1 MLIDGRK
8 ISSEIKAELKEEI
21 EKLKN
26 EKGRIPGLAT
36 IIIGKDKASQI
47 YVGSKV
53 KTCSEIGIQSFLYE
67 LAEDIE
73 EKEVLKLI
81 EELNIRSE
89 IVAILVQLP
98 LPKQISEKKI
108 MNTIIPSKDVD
119 CFSNENIGK
128 MFLNPNTDIR
138 PCTPAG
144 ILELLS
150 RYSVKLE
157 GKKVVIL
164 GRSNIVGKPIAI
176 MLISSGATVTV
187 CNSKTVDLEKI
198 IKKADILISAIGKS
212 KFIKKEMIKEKA
224 IIIDVGINRID
235 GKITGD
241 VDFDDVIDKVSMI
254 TPVPGGVGPMTIA
267 MLLKNTVNMYR
278 RN

>member
-89 IVAILVQLP
+89 IDAILVQLP

>member
-8 ISSEIKAELKEEI
+8 ISSEIKVELKEEI

-81 EELNIRSE
+81 EELNIRAE
-89 IVAILVQLP
+89 VDAILVQLP

-157 GKKVVIL
+157 GKNVVIL

-212 KFIKKEMIKEKA
+212 KFIKKEMIKENA
-224 IIIDVGINRID
+224 IIIDVGINRVD

>member
-8 ISSEIKAELKEEI
+8 ISSEIKVELKEEI

-89 IVAILVQLP
+89 VDAILVQLP

-157 GKKVVIL
+157 GKNVVIL

-212 KFIKKEMIKEKA
+212 KFIKKEMIKENA
-224 IIIDVGINRID
+224 IIIDVGINRVD

>member
-8 ISSEIKAELKEEI
+8 ISFEIKVELKEEI

-89 IVAILVQLP
+89 VDAILVQLP

-157 GKKVVIL
+157 GKNVVIL

-212 KFIKKEMIKEKA
+212 KFIKKEMIKENA
-224 IIIDVGINRID
+224 IIIDVGINRVD

>member
-8 ISSEIKAELKEEI
+8 ISLEIKNELKEEI
-21 EKLKN
+21 EKLKV

-36 IIIGKDKASQI
+36 IIIGTDKASQI

-53 KTCSEIGIQSFLYE
+53 KSCSEIGIESFLYE
-67 LAEDIE
+67 LPENIE
-73 EKEVLKLI
+73 ENDILELI
-81 EELNIRSE
+81 KELNVNTKID
-89 IVAILVQLP
+89 AILVQLP
-98 LPKQISEKKI
+98 LPKQIDEKKI
-108 MNTIIPSKDVD
+108 MNAIIPSKDVD

-128 MFLNPNTDIR
+128 MFLNPNTGIR

-150 RYSVKLE
+150 RYSVDLD
-157 GKKVVIL
+157 GKNVVVL

-187 CNSKTVDLEKI
+187 CNSKTVDLEKKI
-198 IKKADILISAIGKS
+198 READILISAIGKS
-212 KFIKKEMIKEKA
+212 KFIKKEMIKENV
-224 IIIDVGINRID
+224 IIIDVGINRIE
-235 GKITGD
+235 GKIYGD
-241 VDFDDVIDKVSMI
+241 VDFQDVIEKVSMI

-278 RN
+278 EN

>member
-8 ISSEIKAELKEEI
+8 ISSEIKVELKEEI

-89 IVAILVQLP
+89 VDAILVQLP

-119 CFSNENIGK
+119 CFSNENIGR

-212 KFIKKEMIKEKA
+212 KFIKKEMIKENA
-224 IIIDVGINRID
+224 IIIDVGINRVD

>member
-8 ISSEIKAELKEEI
+8 ISSEIKIELKEEI

-47 YVGSKV
+47 YVASKV
-53 KTCSEIGIQSFLYE
+53 KTCSEVGIQSFLYE

-89 IVAILVQLP
+89 VDAILVQLP

-157 GKKVVIL
+157 GRKVVIL

-187 CNSKTVDLEKI
+187 CNSKTVDLENI

-212 KFIKKEMIKEKA
+212 KFIKKEMIKENA

-241 VDFDDVIDKVSMI
+241 VDFDDVIEKVSMI

-278 RN
+278 KN